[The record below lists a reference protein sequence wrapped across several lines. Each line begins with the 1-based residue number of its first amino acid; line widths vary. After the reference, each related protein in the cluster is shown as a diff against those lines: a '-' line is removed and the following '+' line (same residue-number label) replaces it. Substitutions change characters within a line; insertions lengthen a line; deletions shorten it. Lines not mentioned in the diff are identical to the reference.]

1 MKILHIWDVAG
12 VAYVLAKYQR
22 KDGHHVK
29 VYMRKIFDLFE
40 IGKFY
45 DEPQITCGAFRFII
59 NSIFMARHYDIIH
72 VHSIWKTVPLIKI
85 LFRKKIILHYHGTEL
100 STKHKLKRWIA
111 EKCADVVVVSTPD
124 LLQHSTAISSLYV
137 PNPVDI
143 EHFNIKKIDNVKKN
157 NSMLQIHQT
166 FRGKNPIP
174 KFLKDNEIN
183 LDITCVNYK
192 RRNVKYHDM
201 PKYLAQY
208 SGFIDIFIFDG
219 VLQHTNS
226 LTGLQA
232 MTMNVPTLCSDL
244 KWKSALLEKHSPN
257 QVLDT

>member
-1 MKILHIWDVAG
+1 M
-12 VAYVLAKYQR
+12 
-22 KDGHHVK
+22 
-29 VYMRKIFDLFE
+29 
-40 IGKFY
+40 
-45 DEPQITCGAFRFII
+45 
-59 NSIFMARHYDIIH
+59 
-72 VHSIWKTVPLIKI
+72 
-85 LFRKKIILHYHGTEL
+85 
-100 STKHKLKRWIA
+100 
-111 EKCADVVVVSTPD
+111 
-124 LLQHSTAISSLYV
+124 
-137 PNPVDI
+137 
-143 EHFNIKKIDNVKKN
+143 
-157 NSMLQIHQT
+157 QIHQT

-244 KWKSALLEKHSPN
+244 KLHF
-257 QVLDT
+257 

>member
-85 LFRKKIILHYHGTEL
+85 LFRKKIILHCT
-100 STKHKLKRWIA
+100 LKRWIA
-111 EKCADVVVVSTPD
+111 E
-124 LLQHSTAISSLYV
+124 
-137 PNPVDI
+137 
-143 EHFNIKKIDNVKKN
+143 
-157 NSMLQIHQT
+157 
-166 FRGKNPIP
+166 
-174 KFLKDNEIN
+174 
-183 LDITCVNYK
+183 
-192 RRNVKYHDM
+192 
-201 PKYLAQY
+201 
-208 SGFIDIFIFDG
+208 
-219 VLQHTNS
+219 
-226 LTGLQA
+226 
-232 MTMNVPTLCSDL
+232 
-244 KWKSALLEKHSPN
+244 
-257 QVLDT
+257 

>member
-85 LFRKKIILHYHGTEL
+85 LFRKKIILHYHGT
-100 STKHKLKRWIA
+100 STKHKL
-111 EKCADVVVVSTPD
+111 
-124 LLQHSTAISSLYV
+124 
-137 PNPVDI
+137 
-143 EHFNIKKIDNVKKN
+143 
-157 NSMLQIHQT
+157 
-166 FRGKNPIP
+166 
-174 KFLKDNEIN
+174 
-183 LDITCVNYK
+183 LD
-192 RRNVKYHDM
+192 RRNFSADCCCVYKLH
-201 PKYLAQY
+201 
-208 SGFIDIFIFDG
+208 III
-219 VLQHTNS
+219 
-226 LTGLQA
+226 
-232 MTMNVPTLCSDL
+232 CS
-244 KWKSALLEKHSPN
+244 KSAGSQILQMLLLCLHQIYYSILRSS
-257 QVLDT
+257 VSICAL